1 MGSPMFIVSS
11 KELVAEQCKAGIIGA
26 FPSLNARPES
36 ELSLWLSHVQAQ
48 IDEWN
53 RGSPPWPAAPY
64 AVNLIVHPS
73 NPRLAHDLEI
83 VCEHESPIV
92 ITSLNPPGE
101 VVDRVHAYGGIV
113 LHDVSTL
120 RHARKAVDAGVDGLV
135 LVCAGA
141 GGHTGSI
148 NPMAFTAE
156 ARRFFDGLIVLSGC
170 IAEGRQVLAA
180 QAMGADLAYI
190 GTRFIAS
197 HEANA
202 QASYKNMVVDATA
215 ADIVCSDAVTGLPAN
230 YLVRSFEAAGVDIGT
245 LASRER
251 RSFSFGKRADSG
263 EAKAWRDVWSAGQGV
278 GAVTG
283 IASTAAIVDGLA
295 AEYVQ
300 ALADLERLAGR
311 AT

>member
-11 KELVAEQCKAGIIGA
+11 KELVAEQCKAGIIGT
-26 FPSLNARPES
+26 FPALNARPES
-36 ELSLWLSHVQAQ
+36 ELSPWLSHVQAQ
-48 IDEWN
+48 IDAWN
-53 RGSPPWPAAPY
+53 RDSPPWPAAPY

-73 NPRLAHDLEI
+73 NPRLAHDLDI
-83 VCEHESPIV
+83 VCGHEVPIV
-92 ITSLNPPGE
+92 VTSLNPPGE
-101 VVDRVHAYGGIV
+101 VVDRVHAYGGMV

-120 RHARKAVDAGVDGLV
+120 RHARKAIDAGVDGLI

-156 ARRFFDGLIVLSGC
+156 ARRIFDGLIVLSGC
-170 IAEGRQVLAA
+170 IAGGRQILAA

-202 QASYKNMVVDATA
+202 PESYKNMVVDATV

-251 RSFSFGKRADSG
+251 RDFSFGKRADSS

-278 GAVTG
+278 GAVTHV
-283 IASTAAIVDGLA
+283 ASTADIVDGLA
-295 AEYVQ
+295 AEYARAV
-300 ALADLERLAGR
+300 ADLERLAAR